1 MLRAAPAEF
10 NARPIRRSLIAFY
23 FMLVWLSALY
33 WLRCRG
39 IQREAAADT
48 LGDEGHRHLPDCG
61 VVHLCRHC
69 ASYFVLSI
77 LNMPPGIYRAFEK
90 TFRLGFLGDLDLY
103 ELDHPFVH
111 LFFYFVAFGMTIVQ
125 MNLFTGILS
134 ANYTPSTLSKPRR
147 WRRANGCRFWNTKR
161 VNPVNPG
168 DGKKDEEWLFA
179 VFHDRSADEAMA
191 EDKLKLKSSQ
201 GEIFEVDPEV
211 ATMST
216 LIKNMV
222 EDSGTDEEIPLPNV
236 KTAILSKVID
246 YCKYHKDNPPEEIQ
260 KPLKST
266 NLVECG
272 VSEWDSEYVNI
283 EQEVLFELILAA
295 NYLDIK
301 SLLDLTC
308 AKVASM
314 IKGKNTE
321 EIRKQ
326 FNIVNDFTPE
336 EEAQV
341 REENRWCEDALAALP
356 NSLPHKAGVAGAV
369 LAMKLQK
376 LLLRWA
382 PPGLGL
388 QILQDDGTESVMHK
402 ELPGKEEVTC
412 AEQVQAMAKNLC
424 VEHPELLAKKRKVLT
439 AQLARLY
446 EVDLAPS
453 SSSSTTPSSSKS
465 SSSSSVAQAA
475 HAQLPGIQSS
485 HLDSF
490 VFRPSCGG
498 MMMPL
503 PAQAAMDKLKL
514 KSSQGEIFE
523 VDPEVATMST
533 LIKNMVEDSGTDEEI
548 PLPNVKTAILSKV
561 PRLVCSGTGMTA
573 SVDCQVIDY
582 CKYHKDNPPEEI
594 QKPLKS
600 TNLVE
605 CGVSEW
611 DSEYV
616 NIEQEVLFELIL
628 AANYLDIKSL
638 LDLTC
643 AKVASMIKGKNTEE
657 IRKQFNIVNDFT
669 PEEEAQVREENR
681 WQLTFESCA
690 MADGDKLKL
699 KSSQGEIFEVD
710 PEVATMSTLIKNMV
724 EDSGTDEEIPL
735 PNVKTAILSKVIDY
749 CKYHKD
755 NPPEEIQKPLKST
768 NLVECG
774 VSEWDSEYVNIEQE
788 VLFELILAANYLDIK
803 SLLDLTCAKVASMI
817 KGKNTEEIRKQFN
830 IVNDFTPEEEA
841 QAVQFYPQ
849 RCDKL
854 GICLLQRGACQGGP
868 GMGAPPA
875 QLVLL
880 REVVGAGL
888 PDDALASAWQRSGG
902 DLAAAVN
909 LLLDAPAT
917 APARPCK
924 TIEIELD
931 DSDGD
936 DLLAKPVD
944 FELQAFLHKKLRK
957 CQVLAAAAGAGASAK
972 PARSRTC
979 NIEWS
984 MALGSVQF
992 KAWSTVR
999 LGAEQRFPTG
1009 DADGSY
1015 GPLLCPGRRLELRWA
1030 VEAKKSRA
1038 RPGTASSQVGAET
1051 GTIRFDACGQEVG
1064 RFSADANKTLVP
1076 LLARRLIDVEAVVGR
1091 DPPRALDLGT
1101 DLPVVVR
1108 VSLRS
1113 VALRTPGQ
1121 STSTAS
1127 TVTAQTG
1134 QPVEAENAKSKSKG
1148 QNQKAA
1154 ADSVLDQCHRNFLHT
1169 CETCDIRLKLP
1180 CRRRAAFEGDVM
1192 VNAAD
1197 EPPPKAEGQEDC
1209 AFENTSHFHFKG
1221 GMEEE
1226 PEEEE
1231 EMSRVAAA
1239 QLGRSDQLER
1249 HDLPGIVL
1257 PSGIFETR
1265 LRPYQ
1270 AQAVFWM
1277 WQRENP
1283 TSSLLSCYKNPD
1295 PHRDEE
1301 VEACAS
1307 PKTSQAA
1314 QEPPHER
1321 QLHPMWDEYE
1331 LPEETGPLP
1340 GGKESTRYLYYHRTT
1355 GALSLD
1361 FPDAALAHCRGGILA
1376 DDMGLG
1382 KTVMCLA
1389 LTALDCGPCSVPT
1402 ARKAA
1407 PELRM
1412 LEEADSSNQKNAFF
1426 QQDAGGVGGVLVV
1439 APLSL
1444 IRQWFSEAQKHF
1456 FDSAVPS
1463 IHEFHGSGKNISLE
1477 QLRNTGIVLTTYN
1490 TLASQPQ
1497 DSLLFQVYWRRIIL
1511 DEAHSIKNRCS
1522 RQAQAAF
1529 QLRGFCRWCV
1539 TGTPLQNSV
1548 EELYST
1554 VRFLRVEPW
1563 CAWPCWRKAVAIPLE
1578 RGRHG
1583 DPDAMT
1589 QALDTARRIVRGRG
1603 AGSILKNTGPEPTEP
1618 LSP

>member
-1 MLRAAPAEF
+1 
-10 NARPIRRSLIAFY
+10 
-23 FMLVWLSALY
+23 
-33 WLRCRG
+33 
-39 IQREAAADT
+39 
-48 LGDEGHRHLPDCG
+48 
-61 VVHLCRHC
+61 
-69 ASYFVLSI
+69 
-77 LNMPPGIYRAFEK
+77 
-90 TFRLGFLGDLDLY
+90 
-103 ELDHPFVH
+103 
-111 LFFYFVAFGMTIVQ
+111 
-125 MNLFTGILS
+125 
-134 ANYTPSTLSKPRR
+134 
-147 WRRANGCRFWNTKR
+147 
-161 VNPVNPG
+161 
-168 DGKKDEEWLFA
+168 
-179 VFHDRSADEAMA
+179 
-191 EDKLKLKSSQ
+191 
-201 GEIFEVDPEV
+201 
-211 ATMST
+211 
-216 LIKNMV
+216 
-222 EDSGTDEEIPLPNV
+222 
-236 KTAILSKVID
+236 
-246 YCKYHKDNPPEEIQ
+246 
-260 KPLKST
+260 
-266 NLVECG
+266 
-272 VSEWDSEYVNI
+272 
-283 EQEVLFELILAA
+283 
-295 NYLDIK
+295 
-301 SLLDLTC
+301 
-308 AKVASM
+308 
-314 IKGKNTE
+314 
-321 EIRKQ
+321 
-326 FNIVNDFTPE
+326 
-336 EEAQV
+336 
-341 REENRWCEDALAALP
+341 
-356 NSLPHKAGVAGAV
+356 
-369 LAMKLQK
+369 
-376 LLLRWA
+376 
-382 PPGLGL
+382 
-388 QILQDDGTESVMHK
+388 
-402 ELPGKEEVTC
+402 
-412 AEQVQAMAKNLC
+412 
-424 VEHPELLAKKRKVLT
+424 
-439 AQLARLY
+439 
-446 EVDLAPS
+446 
-453 SSSSTTPSSSKS
+453 
-465 SSSSSVAQAA
+465 
-475 HAQLPGIQSS
+475 
-485 HLDSF
+485 
-490 VFRPSCGG
+490 
-498 MMMPL
+498 
-503 PAQAAMDKLKL
+503 
-514 KSSQGEIFE
+514 
-523 VDPEVATMST
+523 
-533 LIKNMVEDSGTDEEI
+533 
-548 PLPNVKTAILSKV
+548 
-561 PRLVCSGTGMTA
+561 
-573 SVDCQVIDY
+573 
-582 CKYHKDNPPEEI
+582 
-594 QKPLKS
+594 
-600 TNLVE
+600 
-605 CGVSEW
+605 
-611 DSEYV
+611 
-616 NIEQEVLFELIL
+616 
-628 AANYLDIKSL
+628 
-638 LDLTC
+638 
-643 AKVASMIKGKNTEE
+643 
-657 IRKQFNIVNDFT
+657 
-669 PEEEAQVREENR
+669 
-681 WQLTFESCA
+681 
-690 MADGDKLKL
+690 
-699 KSSQGEIFEVD
+699 
-710 PEVATMSTLIKNMV
+710 
-724 EDSGTDEEIPL
+724 
-735 PNVKTAILSKVIDY
+735 
-749 CKYHKD
+749 
-755 NPPEEIQKPLKST
+755 
-768 NLVECG
+768 
-774 VSEWDSEYVNIEQE
+774 
-788 VLFELILAANYLDIK
+788 
-803 SLLDLTCAKVASMI
+803 
-817 KGKNTEEIRKQFN
+817 
-830 IVNDFTPEEEA
+830 
-841 QAVQFYPQ
+841 
-849 RCDKL
+849 
-854 GICLLQRGACQGGP
+854 
-868 GMGAPPA
+868 MGAPPA

-936 DLLAKPVD
+936 DLLAKPV
-944 FELQAFLHKKLRK
+944 EGKVQLQAKPETSDPPPKKRRTSGPRSLE
-957 CQVLAAAAGAGASAK
+957 ASAK

-1064 RFSADANKTLVP
+1064 RFAADANKTLVP

-1197 EPPPKAEGQEDC
+1197 EPPPKAEG
-1209 AFENTSHFHFKG
+1209 

-1283 TSSLLSCYKNPD
+1283 TSSLPSCYKNPD

-1389 LTALDCGPCSVPT
+1389 LTALDFGPCSLPT

-1497 DSLLFQVYWRRIIL
+1497 DSSLFQVYWRRIIL

-1589 QALDTARRIVRGRG
+1589 QALDTARRIVTPLILRRTKSTVNPQTGEPLLKLPMKHVHVQHLELSPAERDFYDTLWRKAKTEFDTFVEKG
-1603 AGSILKNTGPEPTEP
+1603 EVLSKYTHILQLIGKLRQALCHPFLVFARAGSKDEDMESLERRYLAEVSGEEVSEAYVATLLQEIRNGEHNDCAICYDTPQDPTLTPCGHIFCRECCYKIIKQCHGECPVCRKPGITRKSLKVLPGASSIPAHLLAKASASESTNAEPTGIHSTKMKELLKLLHTDMAEGHRAVVFSQWTSFLELIERALDTARIQHRRFDGSLSLEERAHRVAWLSEP
-1618 LSP
+1618 AVTGNGARVLLAGLKSGGTGLNLVAASRLYLLDLWWNPAVEEQAIQRVHRIGQKQEVHIYKFVVEDTIDCDLLQLHRAKERLLEDALSGGKSHEVATRLTMDDLKRLFNPCRSLRTGGSAAPAEVKALAPSSPAAAPLPAQDTEQTFAEPMQQVQDVPMTPAERGYEAALPQDQTQPEQGDLERHVPGSAEVRGSGSTLPRSGFLPATFEDPAPPLPPPARPPPDALEPVQRVQADVTAEAEAGDADMPQADAAAAEMGPQTSTFSAAKAPTIQEQKDESMLQAVEPHSVPMLLPDWEAAGDALGEGLGALSGGCGGLDEDDISDSELLAACHAAEEQLRNDADTQDSGTSPQKQQVCRDEGSQSTPCWSAMPLDV

>member
-1 MLRAAPAEF
+1 
-10 NARPIRRSLIAFY
+10 
-23 FMLVWLSALY
+23 
-33 WLRCRG
+33 
-39 IQREAAADT
+39 
-48 LGDEGHRHLPDCG
+48 
-61 VVHLCRHC
+61 
-69 ASYFVLSI
+69 
-77 LNMPPGIYRAFEK
+77 
-90 TFRLGFLGDLDLY
+90 
-103 ELDHPFVH
+103 
-111 LFFYFVAFGMTIVQ
+111 
-125 MNLFTGILS
+125 
-134 ANYTPSTLSKPRR
+134 
-147 WRRANGCRFWNTKR
+147 
-161 VNPVNPG
+161 
-168 DGKKDEEWLFA
+168 
-179 VFHDRSADEAMA
+179 
-191 EDKLKLKSSQ
+191 
-201 GEIFEVDPEV
+201 
-211 ATMST
+211 
-216 LIKNMV
+216 
-222 EDSGTDEEIPLPNV
+222 
-236 KTAILSKVID
+236 
-246 YCKYHKDNPPEEIQ
+246 
-260 KPLKST
+260 
-266 NLVECG
+266 
-272 VSEWDSEYVNI
+272 
-283 EQEVLFELILAA
+283 
-295 NYLDIK
+295 
-301 SLLDLTC
+301 
-308 AKVASM
+308 
-314 IKGKNTE
+314 
-321 EIRKQ
+321 
-326 FNIVNDFTPE
+326 
-336 EEAQV
+336 
-341 REENRWCEDALAALP
+341 
-356 NSLPHKAGVAGAV
+356 
-369 LAMKLQK
+369 
-376 LLLRWA
+376 
-382 PPGLGL
+382 
-388 QILQDDGTESVMHK
+388 
-402 ELPGKEEVTC
+402 
-412 AEQVQAMAKNLC
+412 
-424 VEHPELLAKKRKVLT
+424 
-439 AQLARLY
+439 
-446 EVDLAPS
+446 
-453 SSSSTTPSSSKS
+453 
-465 SSSSSVAQAA
+465 
-475 HAQLPGIQSS
+475 
-485 HLDSF
+485 
-490 VFRPSCGG
+490 
-498 MMMPL
+498 
-503 PAQAAMDKLKL
+503 
-514 KSSQGEIFE
+514 
-523 VDPEVATMST
+523 
-533 LIKNMVEDSGTDEEI
+533 
-548 PLPNVKTAILSKV
+548 
-561 PRLVCSGTGMTA
+561 
-573 SVDCQVIDY
+573 
-582 CKYHKDNPPEEI
+582 
-594 QKPLKS
+594 
-600 TNLVE
+600 
-605 CGVSEW
+605 
-611 DSEYV
+611 
-616 NIEQEVLFELIL
+616 
-628 AANYLDIKSL
+628 
-638 LDLTC
+638 
-643 AKVASMIKGKNTEE
+643 
-657 IRKQFNIVNDFT
+657 
-669 PEEEAQVREENR
+669 
-681 WQLTFESCA
+681 
-690 MADGDKLKL
+690 
-699 KSSQGEIFEVD
+699 
-710 PEVATMSTLIKNMV
+710 
-724 EDSGTDEEIPL
+724 
-735 PNVKTAILSKVIDY
+735 
-749 CKYHKD
+749 
-755 NPPEEIQKPLKST
+755 
-768 NLVECG
+768 
-774 VSEWDSEYVNIEQE
+774 
-788 VLFELILAANYLDIK
+788 
-803 SLLDLTCAKVASMI
+803 
-817 KGKNTEEIRKQFN
+817 
-830 IVNDFTPEEEA
+830 
-841 QAVQFYPQ
+841 
-849 RCDKL
+849 
-854 GICLLQRGACQGGP
+854 
-868 GMGAPPA
+868 MGAPPA

-917 APARPCK
+917 TAPARPCK

-931 DSDGD
+931 DSDGE
-936 DLLAKPVD
+936 DLLAKPV
-944 FELQAFLHKKLRK
+944 EGKVQLQPAP
-957 CQVLAAAAGAGASAK
+957 AAAAAAASEAQAGAPVPSASSGSSGSRGQGGQGSFLGLMKAKPEPSDPGPAAKKRRTSGRSSETAK
-972 PARSRTC
+972 PAATRSRTC

-1009 DADGSY
+1009 DADGSF

-1127 TVTAQTG
+1127 RASTLSAPTG
-1134 QPVEAENAKSKSKG
+1134 QPAEADAKSKSKG
-1148 QNQKAA
+1148 QNQKAVHREE
-1154 ADSVLDQCHRNFLHT
+1154 ADKEIQRTSTSMLLDK
-1169 CETCDIRLKLP
+1169 LKLP
-1180 CRRRAAFEGDVM
+1180 CRRRAAFEGDVTI
-1192 VNAAD
+1192 NTAD
-1197 EPPPKAEGQEDC
+1197 EPPPKAEGQ
-1209 AFENTSHFHFKG
+1209 G

-1231 EMSRVAAA
+1231 EMSKVAAA

-1283 TSSLLSCYKNPD
+1283 TSSLPSCFKNSD

-1389 LTALDCGPCSVPT
+1389 LTALDYGPGSLPT

-1412 LEEADSSNQKNAFF
+1412 LEEADASSNQKNAFF
-1426 QQDAGGVGGVLVV
+1426 QGQDAGGVGGVLVV

-1490 TLASQPQ
+1490 TLASQPP

-1583 DPDAMT
+1583 DPDAMS
-1589 QALDTARRIVRGRG
+1589 QALDTARRIVTPLILRRTKSTVNPHTGEPLLKLPMKHVHVQHLELSPAERDFYDTLWRKAKTEFDTFVEKGEVLSKYTHILQLIGKLRQALCHPFLVFARAGSKDEDMESLERRYLAEVSGEEVSEAYVATLLQEIRNGEHNDCAICYDTPQDPTLTPCGHIFCRECCYKIIKQCHGECPVCRKPGITRKSLKVLPGASSIPAHLLAKASASESTSAEPTGIHSTKMKELLKLLHTDMAEGHRAVVFSQWTSFLELIERALDTARIQHRRFDGSLSLEERAQRVAWLSEPAVTGNGARVLLAGLKSGGTGLNLVAASRLYLLDLWWNPAVEEQAIQRVHRIGQKQEVHIYKFVVEDTIDCDLLQLHRAKERLLEDALSGGKSHEVATRLTMDDLKRLFNPCRSLRTGGSSAPAEVKALAPSCPAAALLPAQEQTLVEPLQQVQDVLMTQAEGGCAAALPQDQIQPEQGDLARHVPGSAEGRG
-1603 AGSILKNTGPEPTEP
+1603 NISTLPRSGFLPATFEDPAPPLPPPARPPPDALESVQRAEADVTAEAEAGDADMPQTEADAPEMVPQTSAPTIQEQQKAANEKDESMLQAVEP
-1618 LSP
+1618 HFVPLLLPDWEAAGDALGEGLGALSGGCSGLDEDEISDSELLAACHAAEEQLRNADTQDSGTSPQKQESASLLQVSRDEGSQSTPCWSAMPLDV

>member
-1 MLRAAPAEF
+1 M
-10 NARPIRRSLIAFY
+10 
-23 FMLVWLSALY
+23 
-33 WLRCRG
+33 
-39 IQREAAADT
+39 AD
-48 LGDEGHRHLPDCG
+48 G
-61 VVHLCRHC
+61 
-69 ASYFVLSI
+69 
-77 LNMPPGIYRAFEK
+77 
-90 TFRLGFLGDLDLY
+90 
-103 ELDHPFVH
+103 
-111 LFFYFVAFGMTIVQ
+111 
-125 MNLFTGILS
+125 
-134 ANYTPSTLSKPRR
+134 
-147 WRRANGCRFWNTKR
+147 
-161 VNPVNPG
+161 
-168 DGKKDEEWLFA
+168 
-179 VFHDRSADEAMA
+179 
-191 EDKLKLKSSQ
+191 DKLKLKSSQ

-216 LIKNMV
+216 LIKNM
-222 EDSGTDEEIPLPNV
+222 DSGTDEEIPLPNV

-341 REENRWCEDALAALP
+341 REENRWCF
-356 NSLPHKAGVAGAV
+356 
-369 LAMKLQK
+369 
-376 LLLRWA
+376 W
-382 PPGLGL
+382 
-388 QILQDDGTESVMHK
+388 
-402 ELPGKEEVTC
+402 
-412 AEQVQAMAKNLC
+412 
-424 VEHPELLAKKRKVLT
+424 
-439 AQLARLY
+439 
-446 EVDLAPS
+446 
-453 SSSSTTPSSSKS
+453 
-465 SSSSSVAQAA
+465 
-475 HAQLPGIQSS
+475 
-485 HLDSF
+485 
-490 VFRPSCGG
+490 GG
-498 MMMPL
+498 
-503 PAQAAMDKLKL
+503 
-514 KSSQGEIFE
+514 
-523 VDPEVATMST
+523 
-533 LIKNMVEDSGTDEEI
+533 
-548 PLPNVKTAILSKV
+548 
-561 PRLVCSGTGMTA
+561 
-573 SVDCQVIDY
+573 
-582 CKYHKDNPPEEI
+582 
-594 QKPLKS
+594 
-600 TNLVE
+600 
-605 CGVSEW
+605 
-611 DSEYV
+611 
-616 NIEQEVLFELIL
+616 
-628 AANYLDIKSL
+628 
-638 LDLTC
+638 
-643 AKVASMIKGKNTEE
+643 
-657 IRKQFNIVNDFT
+657 
-669 PEEEAQVREENR
+669 
-681 WQLTFESCA
+681 
-690 MADGDKLKL
+690 
-699 KSSQGEIFEVD
+699 
-710 PEVATMSTLIKNMV
+710 
-724 EDSGTDEEIPL
+724 
-735 PNVKTAILSKVIDY
+735 
-749 CKYHKD
+749 
-755 NPPEEIQKPLKST
+755 
-768 NLVECG
+768 
-774 VSEWDSEYVNIEQE
+774 
-788 VLFELILAANYLDIK
+788 
-803 SLLDLTCAKVASMI
+803 
-817 KGKNTEEIRKQFN
+817 
-830 IVNDFTPEEEA
+830 
-841 QAVQFYPQ
+841 
-849 RCDKL
+849 
-854 GICLLQRGACQGGP
+854 GACQGVP

-917 APARPCK
+917 SAPARPCK

-931 DSDGD
+931 DSDGE
-936 DLLAKPVD
+936 DLLAKPV
-944 FELQAFLHKKLRK
+944 EGKVQLQPVASEA
-957 CQVLAAAAGAGASAK
+957 QAGAPAPSASSGSRGQGGQGSFLGLMKAKPEPSDPGPATKKRRTSGRSSETAAK
-972 PARSRTC
+972 PAGTRSRTC

-1009 DADGSY
+1009 DADGSF

-1127 TVTAQTG
+1127 RASTLSAPTG
-1134 QPVEAENAKSKSKG
+1134 QSAEAENAKSKSKG
-1148 QNQKAA
+1148 QNQKAVHKEE
-1154 ADSVLDQCHRNFLHT
+1154 ADKEIQRTSTSMLLDK
-1169 CETCDIRLKLP
+1169 LKLP
-1180 CRRRAAFEGDVM
+1180 CRRRAAFEGDVTI
-1192 VNAAD
+1192 NTAD
-1197 EPPPKAEGQEDC
+1197 EPPSKAEGQ
-1209 AFENTSHFHFKG
+1209 G

-1231 EMSRVAAA
+1231 EMSKVAAA

-1283 TSSLLSCYKNPD
+1283 TSSLPSCFKNSD

-1307 PKTSQAA
+1307 PKMSQAA
-1314 QEPPHER
+1314 QEPPQER

-1389 LTALDCGPCSVPT
+1389 LTALDYGPGSLPT

-1412 LEEADSSNQKNAFF
+1412 LEEADPSSNQKNAFF
-1426 QQDAGGVGGVLVV
+1426 QGQDVGGVGGVLVV

-1490 TLASQPQ
+1490 TLASQRQ

-1583 DPDAMT
+1583 DPDAMS
-1589 QALDTARRIVRGRG
+1589 QALDTARRIVTPL
-1603 AGSILKNTGPEPTEP
+1603 ILRRTKSTPQLDPIMADALVREQISEFYETFKLFDEDKDDKLSLKEFGTLLSSLGQNPTEQELQDWIGGDGEHDTRIDFHTF
-1618 LSP
+1618 LSLMSRKLKETDTEEELIEAFKVFDRDRDGFISASELRTSMTNLGEKLNDTEAVARY